1 MRKIIIVILLG
12 ILYGCSSIKQKNRE
26 QCDSTIVTVIDTI
39 KCVSEDN
46 ALERERE
53 LESTSGSFTNP
64 IKIIKNDVSKG
75 VVRIKRIRN
84 NNIRR
89 ETADISIGRVIYQTP
104 DTMVVLV
111 ESKVIVR
118 ISKGKLNEE
127 QVVDG
132 LSGSVNVVPINV
144 TSKME
149 VRLVDPSPESAPSFN
164 IKSVNK
170 SEQIIEDEVYT
181 EWQFTVV
188 PLKSGN
194 HELKLVVSMIK
205 GDLVKEETWS
215 DTIKVK
221 SNVTKEV
228 LGFWEKYWQWLFTT
242 IIIPIIIF
250 FWKKK
255 KKEN

>member
-1 MRKIIIVILLG
+1 MM
-12 ILYGCSSIKQKNRE
+12 
-26 QCDSTIVTVIDTI
+26 
-39 KCVSEDN
+39 
-46 ALERERE
+46 AMA
-53 LESTSGSFTNP
+53 SF
-64 IKIIKNDVSKG
+64 
-75 VVRIKRIRN
+75 
-84 NNIRR
+84 
-89 ETADISIGRVIYQTP
+89 
-104 DTMVVLV
+104 
-111 ESKVIVR
+111 
-118 ISKGKLNEE
+118 
-127 QVVDG
+127 
-132 LSGSVNVVPINV
+132 
-144 TSKME
+144 
-149 VRLVDPSPESAPSFN
+149 
-164 IKSVNK
+164 KSVNK

-221 SNVTKEV
+221 SNVTKEA